1 MRVRQALFNETP
13 RSPVSPLAVLEERR
27 FNQVMI
33 KKQGHENE
41 VEQVFKR
48 ARIFSRLVAQ
58 SSGGC
63 IDLDDHDWKENESLQ
78 ASTSSAVPEPSV
90 AAASIRPIPNPGWDV
105 NSGDEEALRHG
116 NGLDFEEWRAVR
128 IKYFS

>member
-33 KKQGHENE
+33 KKEGHEKE

-63 IDLDDHDWKENESLQ
+63 IDLGESLQ

-90 AAASIRPIPNPGWDV
+90 AAASIHPIPNPGWCVSTVEMKKRSDMV
-105 NSGDEEALRHG
+105 TVWILKSEGR
-116 NGLDFEEWRAVR
+116 
-128 IKYFS
+128 